1 MTPKLTMGAK
11 TPTASAQLPVRL
23 VVVTMDTHLAGAIER
38 AQRTLKN
45 EIPGLTLTLHAAS
58 EYAGNDAAIER
69 CIEDIRRADIVV
81 AGMLFMEDHF
91 LPILPALQARREQ
104 CDAMICMAS
113 AAEVVKLTRLGNF
126 DTRSCAAARKKR
138 PLAALRK

>member
-11 TPTASAQLPVRL
+11 TPTASSPLAVRL

-58 EYAGNDAAIER
+58 EYAGNDAAIALYAKHGYVCQDHYQSR
-69 CIEDIRRADIVV
+69 CR
-81 AGMLFMEDHF
+81 
-91 LPILPALQARREQ
+91 
-104 CDAMICMAS
+104 
-113 AAEVVKLTRLGNF
+113 
-126 DTRSCAAARKKR
+126 
-138 PLAALRK
+138 

>member
-11 TPTASAQLPVRL
+11 TPTVSAQLPVRL

-58 EYAGNDAAIER
+58 
-69 CIEDIRRADIVV
+69 
-81 AGMLFMEDHF
+81 
-91 LPILPALQARREQ
+91 
-104 CDAMICMAS
+104 
-113 AAEVVKLTRLGNF
+113 
-126 DTRSCAAARKKR
+126 
-138 PLAALRK
+138 